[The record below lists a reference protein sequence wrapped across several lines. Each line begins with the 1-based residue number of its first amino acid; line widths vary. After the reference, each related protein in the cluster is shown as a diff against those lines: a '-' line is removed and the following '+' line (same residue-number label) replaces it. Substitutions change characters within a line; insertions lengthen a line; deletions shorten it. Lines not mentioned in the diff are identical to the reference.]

1 MKPRGQEDF
10 VLLVEADPVV
20 GLDLA
25 DALEAAGYR
34 VTGPIRTAAEAEMSL
49 SHRIPALAV
58 LDFTEV
64 DGAGSRLART
74 LHRRGVPFLVCAER
88 GGATGRDREFADMPC
103 LSKPAW
109 HRDVTWT
116 MDELAARM
124 GRVE

>member
-1 MKPRGQEDF
+1 MEPRGQEDV

-34 VTGPIRTAAEAEMSL
+34 VTGPIRTAAEAEAQL
-49 SHRIPALAV
+49 AHQIPALAV
-58 LDFTEV
+58 LDCATT
-64 DGAGSRLART
+64 DDARLART

-88 GGATGRDREFADMPC
+88 DGPTGRSVEFTAMPW

-109 HRDVTWT
+109 HHDVVWT
-116 MDELAARM
+116 MDELSARR
-124 GRVE
+124 GQVG